1 MKLGAEPR
9 KVVIL
14 CGLAGILGYLAYD
27 NFSSSTP
34 EPRPASRPVPNTPVA
49 PKQPVVTEG
58 RRTNEPQPGVG
69 PGRPRSGARSGL
81 QEFRPMLRAR
91 RPEDRPDPMTIDPA
105 LKLDLLARV
114 AAVKLEGGERSLFE
128 FSHPPPPKAPD
139 IKIIPGPVKPT
150 PDSAT
155 ASSAT
160 SSEPQ
165 KPSEPPKP
173 PPPPINLKFYG
184 YSSAVRQG
192 VKRAFFLDG
201 DDILVA
207 GEGEL
212 IKRRYKVVR
221 IGVNSAIVEDV
232 EHKHEQTLPL
242 EPAPAG
248 T

>member
-1 MKLGAEPR
+1 MKVGAEPK
-9 KVVIL
+9 KVAIL
-14 CGLAGILGYLAYD
+14 GGLALVLGYLVYD
-27 NFSSSTP
+27 NLFSSSVPQQSAT
-34 EPRPASRPVPNTPVA
+34 PRPAASPPPAVT
-49 PKQPVVTEG
+49 KQQPVVE
-58 RRTNEPQPGVG
+58 RRRPNEPQPVST
-69 PGRPRSGARSGL
+69 PRRPRTGGRAGL

-114 AAVKLEGGERSLFE
+114 AAVKLEGGDRSLFE
-128 FSHPPPPKAPD
+128 FSQAPPPKAAEV
-139 IKIIPGPVKPT
+139 KIVPGPVKPVK
-150 PDSAT
+150 PEPEKA
-155 ASSAT
+155 
-160 SSEPQ
+160 SSEPE
-165 KPSEPPKP
+165 KPVEPAKPK
-173 PPPPINLKFYG
+173 PPPINLKFYG
-184 YSSAVRQG
+184 YSNAVRQG

-221 IGVNSAIVEDV
+221 IGANSALVEDV